1 MPQLSFTVNGTPR
14 TVLVEP
20 HETLLRVLRE
30 RLHLTGT
37 KCGCDEGSCG
47 ACTVLL
53 EGKPVLS
60 CLTPTLRCQG
70 KAVLT
75 IEGVAPGPQLHPLQE
90 RLVASGGIQC
100 GFCTPG
106 MVMTGIAF
114 LAADPAPAEPDIRA
128 ALAGNL
134 CRCTGYAKIVSAMQ
148 SAASDLRGR
157 P

>member
-1 MPQLSFTVNGTPR
+1 MPELSFTVNGAPR

-30 RLHLTGT
+30 RLRLTGA
-37 KCGCDEGSCG
+37 KLGCDEGSCG

-60 CLTPTLRCQG
+60 CLTPALRCQG
-70 KAVLT
+70 QAVLT
-75 IEGVAPGPQLHPLQE
+75 IEGVARGPQLHPVQE
-90 RLVASGGIQC
+90 RLVESGGIQC

-114 LAADPAPAEPDIRA
+114 LTTNPAPAESDIRA
-128 ALAGNL
+128 ALACNL

-148 SAASDLRGR
+148 SAASDLRGG